1 MPRTSTIKMPA
12 QTTKTDIAVLQVQ
25 VKNIEQ
31 DVSEIKTSL
40 KEMHECLDRNA
51 HETRDLLTSMRN
63 EDVTAHKELGSK
75 VSALEKWR
83 WMMMGAGIV
92 IGSLGFDTLA
102 KLLK

>member
-1 MPRTSTIKMPA
+1 MVTGRTIKMP
-12 QTTKTDIAVLQVQ
+12 KTETEIAILQIQ

-40 KEMHECLDRNA
+40 KDMHECLDRNA
-51 HETRDLLTSMRN
+51 HETKEILKEMRD
-63 EDVTAHKELGSK
+63 EDTRAHASLGAK

-83 WMMMGAGIV
+83 WMMMGAGVV
-92 IGSLGFDTLA
+92 IGSLGFDTIA

>member
-1 MPRTSTIKMPA
+1 MITKTIKMPA

-31 DVSEIKTSL
+31 DVSEIKASL
-40 KEMHECLDRNA
+40 KDMHECLDRNA
-51 HETRDLLTSMRN
+51 EETRILLTNMRN

-92 IGSLGFDTLA
+92 IGSLGFDTIA
-102 KLLK
+102 TLLK